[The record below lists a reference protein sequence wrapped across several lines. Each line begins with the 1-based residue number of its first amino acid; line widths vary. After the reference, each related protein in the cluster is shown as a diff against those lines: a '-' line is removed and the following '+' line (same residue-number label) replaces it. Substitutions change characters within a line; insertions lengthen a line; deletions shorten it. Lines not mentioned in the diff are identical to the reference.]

1 MYQIPRMNDE
11 LLNSTNL
18 TEIADLL
25 NLKLVSDKYNTSWG
39 NKTPLGLG
47 RVIERIYTDHIV
59 IGLEQV

>member
-1 MYQIPRMNDE
+1 MLTDDHAIE
-11 LLNSTNL
+11 LGN
-18 TEIADLL
+18 EIADLL